1 MNEILSGIRVIKFYA
16 WESHF
21 TDRIEELRQKEL
33 GGMSRR
39 RRVHTVDD
47 FCSALVPVLVS
58 IVLFTSYTML
68 GHQLSAAKV
77 SQCPRLQEACLL
89 GGVHC
94 GLDQLM
100 CCFISLD
107 FLMML

>member
-21 TDRIEELRQKEL
+21 TERIQQLREKEL

-58 IVLFTSYTML
+58 IVLFTSYTLL

-77 SQCPRLQEACLL
+77 SGHVCRRTPCGEDFAVFSKMYQCY
-89 GGVHC
+89 
-94 GLDQLM
+94 
-100 CCFISLD
+100 FSLY
-107 FLMML
+107 FY